1 MAIWFKTP
9 TPEEAQKLHS
19 QTMVSMLG
27 IEVTNITDDS
37 MTAIM
42 PVDRTTQIHGILH
55 GGASVALAET
65 LGSYAATCCVDQDS
79 YMCAGL
85 DINANHIRPV
95 SSGQVTAVARPIHH
109 IGRRTQ
115 VWGIQISD
123 NKNRL
128 VCESRL
134 TIAVMEKQPTR

>member
-27 IEVTNITDDS
+27 I
-37 MTAIM
+37 
-42 PVDRTTQIHGILH
+42 
-55 GGASVALAET
+55 
-65 LGSYAATCCVDQDS
+65 
-79 YMCAGL
+79 
-85 DINANHIRPV
+85 DINANHICPV
-95 SSGQVTAVARPIHH
+95 SSGHVTAVARPIH
-109 IGRRTQ
+109 IERKTQ

-134 TIAVMEKQPTR
+134 TIAVVEKQPTP

>member
-9 TPEEAQKLHS
+9 TLDEAEKLHG
-19 QTMVSMLG
+19 QTMVAMLG
-27 IEVTNITDDS
+27 IEVTDITEDS
-37 MTAIM
+37 VVAIM
-42 PVDRTTQIHGILH
+42 PVDKRTTQIHGILH

-65 LGSYAATCCVDQDS
+65 LGSYAANCCVDQDK
-79 YMCAGL
+79 YRCVGL

-95 SSGQVTAVARPIHH
+95 RSGQVTAVVRPVH
-109 IGRRTQ
+109 IGRKTQ

-123 NKNRL
+123 SNDRL

-134 TIAVMEKQPTR
+134 TIAVVEKQPSA

>member
-9 TPEEAQKLHS
+9 TLDEAEKLHG
-19 QTMVSMLG
+19 QTMVAMLG
-27 IEVTNITDDS
+27 IEVTNITEDS
-37 MTAIM
+37 MVAIM
-42 PVDRTTQIHGILH
+42 PVDKRTTQIHGILH

-65 LGSYAATCCVDQDS
+65 LGSYAANCCVDQNI
-79 YMCAGL
+79 YMCVGL

-95 SSGQVTAVARPIHH
+95 RCGWVTAVARPVH
-109 IGRRTQ
+109 IGRKTQ

-123 NKNRL
+123 SKDRL

-134 TIAVMEKQPTR
+134 TSAVVEKQPTA

>member
-19 QTMVSMLG
+19 QTMVAMLG
-27 IEVTNITDDS
+27 IEVTDIAEDF
-37 MTAIM
+37 MVAVM
-42 PVDRTTQIHGILH
+42 PVDKRTTQIHGILH

-65 LGSYAATCCVDQDS
+65 LGSYAATCCVDQDN
-79 YMCAGL
+79 YMCVGL
-85 DINANHIRPV
+85 DINANPIRPV
-95 SSGQVTAVARPIHH
+95 SSGHVTAVARPIH

-123 NKNRL
+123 SKHRL

-134 TIAVMEKQPTR
+134 TIAVVEKQPTP

>member
-9 TPEEAQKLHS
+9 TTEEAQKLHS

-27 IEVTNITDDS
+27 IEVTAITEDS
-37 MTAIM
+37 MVAIM
-42 PVDRTTQIHGILH
+42 PVDKRTTQIHGILH

-79 YMCAGL
+79 YMCVGL

-95 SSGQVTAVARPIHH
+95 SSGHVTAVTRPIH
-109 IGRRTQ
+109 IGRKTQ

-134 TIAVMEKQPTR
+134 TIAVLEKQPTP

>member
-9 TPEEAQKLHS
+9 TLDEAEKLHG
-19 QTMVSMLG
+19 QTMVAMLG
-27 IEVTNITDDS
+27 IEVTDITEDS
-37 MTAIM
+37 VVAIM
-42 PVDRTTQIHGILH
+42 PVDKRTTQIHGILH

-65 LGSYAATCCVDQDS
+65 LGSYAANCCVDQDK
-79 YMCAGL
+79 YWCVGL

-95 SSGQVTAVARPIHH
+95 RSGQVTAVARPVH
-109 IGRRTQ
+109 IGRKTQ

-123 NKNRL
+123 SNDRL

-134 TIAVMEKQPTR
+134 TIAVVEKQPSA